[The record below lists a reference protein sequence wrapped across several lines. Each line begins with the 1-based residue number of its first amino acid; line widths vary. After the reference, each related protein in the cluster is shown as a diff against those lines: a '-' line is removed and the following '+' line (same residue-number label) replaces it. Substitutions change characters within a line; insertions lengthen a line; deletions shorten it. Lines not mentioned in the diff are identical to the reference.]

1 MKITKSKL
9 RQVIKEELENIAE
22 ADMPMEEK
30 IITLVQKAKDALAN
44 NRIDLAVSLLDDIAE
59 TVEPNRP
66 F

>member
-1 MKITKSKL
+1 MKITKNKL

-22 ADMPMEEK
+22 ADMPMEDK

>member
-1 MKITKSKL
+1 MKITKNKL

-22 ADMPMEEK
+22 ADMPMEDK

-44 NRIDLAVSLLDDIAE
+44 NRIDLAVSLLDDIAQ

>member
-1 MKITKSKL
+1 MKITKNKL

-22 ADMPMEEK
+22 ANIPMEDK
-30 IITLVQKAKDALAN
+30 IIALVQKAKDALAN
-44 NRIDLAVSLLDDIAE
+44 NRIDLAISLLDDISE